1 MLKDENGK
9 FKYEPQE
16 QQKRAL
22 LQLTGLFEENEEN
35 FYTYNREDNSFGNIQ
50 GEKESKLEENER

>member
-1 MLKDENGK
+1 MDEL
-9 FKYEPQE
+9 
-16 QQKRAL
+16 QQKEEY
-22 LQLTGLFEENEEN
+22 LFEENEEN